1 MEDKRKS
8 RRRSL
13 YCRHTTLNSINR
25 MCASITLIHERWGW
39 AAKSNIRSAASIRGE
54 KGDDSCSKEGGKERR
69 VW

>member
-1 MEDKRKS
+1 
-8 RRRSL
+8 
-13 YCRHTTLNSINR
+13 
-25 MCASITLIHERWGW
+25 MCVPITLIHERWGW